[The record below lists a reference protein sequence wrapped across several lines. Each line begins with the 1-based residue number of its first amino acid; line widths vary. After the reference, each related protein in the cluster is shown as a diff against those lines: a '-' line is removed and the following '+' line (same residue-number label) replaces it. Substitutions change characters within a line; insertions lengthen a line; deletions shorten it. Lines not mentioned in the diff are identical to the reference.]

1 MTTYIS
7 ENYMDLVM
15 YRILMIRHLS
25 VCNFPMLL
33 KMVLLT
39 WVLLIVV
46 DSSLQSIVIAT
57 SNDTSYG
64 KQEMQQIQK
73 EIIGVLTKI
82 KEPEIGVSIMELELV
97 DKVSIS
103 NGTVFVDL
111 HLTSPFAP
119 AQFGF
124 KVAQDIRDSIYT
136 LQEVSDVKVNV
147 TNHFMAEAINK
158 EVNESEPD
166 FINGCKISL
175 LCDNR

>member
-1 MTTYIS
+1 
-7 ENYMDLVM
+7 
-15 YRILMIRHLS
+15 MIRHLS

-64 KQEMQQIQK
+64 KQEIQQIQK
-73 EIIGVLTKI
+73 EIIDVLTKI

-103 NGTVFVDL
+103 NGRAFVDL
-111 HLTSPFAP
+111 HLTSPFTP

-124 KVAQDIRDSIYT
+124 KIAQDIRDSIAT
-136 LQEVSDVKVNV
+136 LQGVWDVEVNV

-166 FINGCKISL
+166 FSNGCKISL